1 MGGGCGLPPL
11 QGLFIIV
18 AEWVVNILNSI
29 QESCWCHGNL
39 IAAPDRPKLLLPPAS
54 LYELAGRPRPWCLM
68 TCMFSE
74 ICFKCCLLTFSP
86 LQYAALWF
94 GSVWENEST
103 AGPLTL
109 NIPSSQNGQEVS
121 EWFWAWKEKEDE
133 RGLLL
138 PYTKEEI
145 MKVHL

>member
-18 AEWVVNILNSI
+18 AEWAVNILNSI

-39 IAAPDRPKLLLPPAS
+39 IAAPDRPKLLLPSAS
-54 LYELAGRPRPWCLM
+54 LCELAGRPRPWCLM

-121 EWFWAWKEKEDE
+121 EWFWAWKEKEDR